1 MSDMDVTDE
10 VTDRIAQT
18 IERIR
23 PLDADALTLARQ
35 RQDRLTKPPGSLG
48 DLEAVSIQLAGLAG
62 QCPPPFPSPAAVTVF
77 AADHGVIAQGVSPWP
92 QDVTVQMTQNFLA
105 GGAGINTLSAQMG
118 ATVTVVD
125 VGIAQEI
132 GPAEGLISRR
142 VRNGTADFSVEPAM
156 TRQEALAAIEV
167 GIDVAESLIGQGF
180 RCLLVGDMGIGNTTP
195 SSALIAVLTG
205 RDPDLVSGRGS
216 GVDETTRSHKAAVI
230 RRALEL
236 HRPDPADP
244 VGVLAAVGGLEHA
257 AIVGYIL
264 AAAAHRVPLLLDG
277 VIAGSSALVARAL
290 SPAGMEACIAGHR
303 SAEPGHSV
311 ALQSLGLRPLV
322 DLGLRLGEGT
332 GAVLALPLVQAAV
345 RTLRDMATFESAGVS
360 EKDDG
365 LTVGG
370 GAVPASG
377 KRGKDQPT
385 DDPTTSRG

>member
-1 MSDMDVTDE
+1 MSNVD

-23 PLDADALTLARQ
+23 PLDAEALTLARQ

-62 QCPPPFPSPAAVTVF
+62 QCPPPFPAPAAVTVF

-118 ATVTVVD
+118 ATVAVVD

-132 GPAEGLISRR
+132 APSEGLISRR

-156 TRQEALAAIEV
+156 TRQEALAAVEV

-195 SSALIAVLTG
+195 SSALIAVFTG
-205 RDPDLVSGRGS
+205 QDPDLVSGCGS

-230 RRALEL
+230 RGALAL

-257 AIVGYIL
+257 AMVGYIL
-264 AAAAHRVPLLLDG
+264 AAAAHRIPLLLDG
-277 VIAGSSALVARAL
+277 VIAGSAALVARAL
-290 SPAGMEACIAGHR
+290 SPASMDACIAGHR

-377 KRGKDQPT
+377 ERGEDRPL
-385 DDPTTSRG
+385 DDPAASRD